1 MSSALSPAVLEFVI
15 VLCAAFLA
23 TLVCQK
29 LKLPPVIGLIFS
41 GLIISPNVLGLVG
54 QSDLIELFSEIGAIL
69 LLFYIGI
76 EFDFSKLLRV
86 VVKSVFF
93 SVVKLMLIFVFLYE
107 LLLILS
113 FDVGTAIL
121 VAFMMSITSTAIMI
135 RILEQKGFGK
145 REELQVLVAALVI
158 EDIVAIVGIT
168 LVSALDTPSVSF
180 RTGILAVASAMLLLG
195 VAYIGLSRILKRL
208 SVFLDFKKN
217 EDLLVFFSL
226 TLCLALSVVAF
237 WLGLSPAIGAFLA
250 GSLISS
256 LSLGNLAHKA
266 TSSLGLAFSAFF
278 FISIG
283 LLVQLSSVFS
293 NWGVMLLLIA
303 AQLTA
308 MVIFSFV
315 AARAIGFDS
324 KQAAFSG
331 VALAVSGEFSLL
343 FAREAARFS
352 SLDLVGLAS
361 MSVLA
366 TALFSTLM
374 IAHYERLSQWV
385 RFVPKK
391 TAVQLSA
398 FFAFTGRI
406 VSNME
411 YGGRLHKVLIREQFE
426 RQGDVWKIGGAI
438 VLLIAVNF
446 FFPHAS
452 IEIADRTIPI
462 FYLALAIVG
471 FVVAYSLVR
480 ILASLMYLLDVFEE
494 SVLGRHD
501 ANYKKFE
508 RNITLAVLLAIGFV
522 LVPGVIEVMQLPE
535 IFLWL
540 RSIPLI
546 LAAVLVWSAVKN
558 QYATRN
564 QITD

>member
-1 MSSALSPAVLEFVI
+1 MWE
-15 VLCAAFLA
+15 
-23 TLVCQK
+23 
-29 LKLPPVIGLIFS
+29 G
-41 GLIISPNVLGLVG
+41 VG
-54 QSDLIELFSEIGAIL
+54 
-69 LLFYIGI
+69 
-76 EFDFSKLLRV
+76 
-86 VVKSVFF
+86 
-93 SVVKLMLIFVFLYE
+93 
-107 LLLILS
+107 
-113 FDVGTAIL
+113 
-121 VAFMMSITSTAIMI
+121 
-135 RILEQKGFGK
+135 
-145 REELQVLVAALVI
+145 
-158 EDIVAIVGIT
+158 
-168 LVSALDTPSVSF
+168 
-180 RTGILAVASAMLLLG
+180 
-195 VAYIGLSRILKRL
+195 
-208 SVFLDFKKN
+208 
-217 EDLLVFFSL
+217 
-226 TLCLALSVVAF
+226 
-237 WLGLSPAIGAFLA
+237 
-250 GSLISS
+250 
-256 LSLGNLAHKA
+256 
-266 TSSLGLAFSAFF
+266 
-278 FISIG
+278 
-283 LLVQLSSVFS
+283 
-293 NWGVMLLLIA
+293 
-303 AQLTA
+303 
-308 MVIFSFV
+308 
-315 AARAIGFDS
+315 
-324 KQAAFSG
+324 
-331 VALAVSGEFSLL
+331 
-343 FAREAARFS
+343 
-352 SLDLVGLAS
+352 
-361 MSVLA
+361 
-366 TALFSTLM
+366 
-374 IAHYERLSQWV
+374 
-385 RFVPKK
+385 FVPKK